1 MKIASSSLQMA
12 SSHVSVERHEVSE
25 SLKMWVGPQRPQF
38 AGEDSR
44 PRPARIDN
52 VSLSDAGKAASQASA
67 SASASASEATEDT
80 ELDADPRLRFIR
92 SMLELLTG
100 HRIRIFDASELQPN
114 TETPVIETPPA
125 TGTQARPPSA
135 GFGIEYDRHESYS
148 EAEQTTFAASGTVTT
163 TDGRAIK
170 FDLQL
175 SMSRQYHEESNI
187 SLRLGDA
194 ARKTDPLVLNFAGTA
209 AQLTN
214 QRFAFDL
221 NTDGSAENI
230 NFLAPGSGFLAFD
243 RNGDGK
249 INNGSE
255 LFGPTSGDGFQEL
268 AALDGDQNGWIDEN
282 DTAFQQLT
290 LWTPDKT
297 DKETLQS
304 LTDAGVGAIAL
315 SRIATP
321 FDLKTNA
328 NELLG
333 QIRTSGIFL
342 HEAGTAGTI
351 QQIDLTA

>member
-12 SSHVSVERHEVSE
+12 STHASVERHEVRE

-38 AGEDSR
+38 DGEESS
-44 PRPARIDN
+44 PRPAANDN
-52 VSLSDAGKAASQASA
+52 VSLSDAGKAASQSSA
-67 SASASASEATEDT
+67 NISETTDDT

-100 HRIRIFDASELQPN
+100 QRIRVFNASELQSGA
-114 TETPVIETPPA
+114 ETPAIEAPPA
-125 TGTQARPPSA
+125 ADAPARPTPA
-135 GFGIEYDRHESYS
+135 GYGIEYDRHESYS
-148 EAEQTTFAASGTVTT
+148 ESEQTSFAASGTVKTA
-163 TDGRAIK
+163 DGREIK

-175 SMSRQYHEESNI
+175 SMSRQYHEESDI

-209 AQLTN
+209 AQLTD

-221 NTDGSAENI
+221 NGDGSTENI

-268 AALDGDQNGWIDEN
+268 AALDDDKNGWIDEN
-282 DTAFQQLT
+282 DAAFKQLT

-297 DKETLQS
+297 DKDTLQS
-304 LTDAGVGAIAL
+304 IGDSGVGAIAL

-342 HEAGTAGTI
+342 HEGGAAGTI

>member
-12 SSHVSVERHEVSE
+12 SSHASVERHEVRE

-38 AGEDSR
+38 AGEESR
-44 PRPARIDN
+44 PRPARTDN

-67 SASASASEATEDT
+67 SETTEET

-100 HRIRIFDASELQPN
+100 HRIRVFDASELQPSA
-114 TETPVIETPPA
+114 ETPAIEAPA
-125 TGTQARPPSA
+125 IQNSAQAQRSPA
-135 GFGIEYDRHESYS
+135 GYGIEYDRHESYS
-148 EAEQTTFAASGTVTT
+148 EAEQTNFSASGTVTT
-163 TDGRAIK
+163 ADGREIK

-175 SMSRQYHEESNI
+175 SMSRQYHEESDI

-194 ARKTDPLVLNFAGTA
+194 ARKIDPLVLNFAGNA
-209 AQLTN
+209 AQLTD

-221 NTDGSAENI
+221 NADGNTEQI
-230 NFLAPGSGFLAFD
+230 NLLAPGSGFLAFD

-282 DTAFQQLT
+282 DASYKQLA
-290 LWTPDKT
+290 LWTPDKSGK
-297 DKETLQS
+297 DTLRS
-304 LTDAGVGAIAL
+304 LSDAGVGAIAL

-321 FDLKTNA
+321 FDLKTNG
-328 NELLG
+328 NQLLG
-333 QIRTSGIFL
+333 EIRTSGIFL
-342 HEAGTAGTI
+342 HETGTAGTI

>member
-1 MKIASSSLQMA
+1 MIIASSNLQMA
-12 SSHVSVERHEVSE
+12 SSHASVQQHEVRE

-38 AGEDSR
+38 AGEESR
-44 PRPARIDN
+44 PRPARTDN
-52 VSLSDAGKAASQASA
+52 VSLSDAGKAASQACANEPSA
-67 SASASASEATEDT
+67 DS

-100 HRIRIFDASELQPN
+100 QRIRIFDASELQPAA
-114 TETPVIETPPA
+114 ETPAIEAPPA
-125 TGTQARPPSA
+125 PNAAPPRPASA
-135 GFGIEYDRHESYS
+135 GYGVEYDRHESYS
-148 EAEQTTFAASGTVTT
+148 EAEQTTFSANGTVTT
-163 TDGRAIK
+163 ADGRTIK
-170 FDLQL
+170 FDVQL
-175 SMSRQYHEESNI
+175 SMSRQYHEESDI

-209 AQLTN
+209 AQLTD

-221 NTDGSAENI
+221 NADGSAEKI

-243 RNGDGK
+243 RNGDGQ

-268 AALDGDQNGWIDEN
+268 TALDGDKNGWIDEN
-282 DTAFQQLT
+282 DAAFTQLAI
-290 LWTPDKT
+290 WTPDKIGK
-297 DKETLQS
+297 DALKS
-304 LTDAGVGAIAL
+304 LSDTGVGAIAL

-342 HEAGTAGTI
+342 HESGTAGTI

>member
-1 MKIASSSLQMA
+1 MKIASSSLQLA
-12 SSHVSVERHEVSE
+12 SSHASVQRHEVRE

-38 AGEDSR
+38 ADEDSR

-52 VSLSDAGKAASQASA
+52 VSLSDAGIAASQASA
-67 SASASASEATEDT
+67 SASASATNEDT
-80 ELDADPRLRFIR
+80 GLDADPRLRFIR

-100 HRIRIFDASELQPN
+100 HRIRIFDAGELQSAA
-114 TETPVIETPPA
+114 ETPAIEAPPTA
-125 TGTQARPPSA
+125 GTQARPASA
-135 GFGIEYDRHESYS
+135 GYGIEYDHHESYS
-148 EAEQTTFAASGTVTT
+148 EAEQTTFSANGTVTT
-163 TDGRAIK
+163 ADGREIK

-175 SMSRQYHEESNI
+175 SMSRQYHEESDI

-194 ARKTDPLVLNFAGTA
+194 ARQIDPLVLNFAGNA
-209 AQLTN
+209 AQLTD

-221 NTDGSAENI
+221 NADGNTENI

-282 DTAFQQLT
+282 DASFKQLT

-297 DKETLQS
+297 DKDTLQS
-304 LTDAGVGAIAL
+304 LTDSGVGAIAL
-315 SRIATP
+315 SRINTP

-351 QQIDLTA
+351 QHIDLTA

>member
-1 MKIASSSLQMA
+1 MKIANSSLQMA
-12 SSHVSVERHEVSE
+12 SSHTSVQRHKVRE
-25 SLKMWVGPQRPQF
+25 SLKMWVGSQRPQI

-44 PRPARIDN
+44 PRTVRNDN
-52 VSLSDAGKAASQASA
+52 VSLSDAGKAASQ
-67 SASASASEATEDT
+67 ASASEATEDT

-100 HRIRIFDASELQPN
+100 HRIRIFDASELRPSS
-114 TETPVIETPPA
+114 ETPVIEAPQA
-125 TGTQARPPSA
+125 TSTQARPTSA

-148 EAEQTTFAASGTVTT
+148 EVEQTTFAASGTVTT
-163 TDGRAIK
+163 ADGREIK

-175 SMSRQYHEESNI
+175 SMSRQYHEESDI

-209 AQLTN
+209 AQLTD
-214 QRFAFDL
+214 QRVAFDL
-221 NTDGSAENI
+221 NGDGSTENI
-230 NFLAPGSGFLAFD
+230 NFLTPGSGFLAFD

-255 LFGPTSGDGFQEL
+255 LFGPTSGDGFEEL
-268 AALDGDQNGWIDEN
+268 ATLDGDQNGWIDEN
-282 DTAFQQLT
+282 DAAFKQLA

-304 LTDAGVGAIAL
+304 LADAGVGAIAL
-315 SRIATP
+315 SRVTTP

>member
-12 SSHVSVERHEVSE
+12 STHVSVERHEIRE

-44 PRPARIDN
+44 PRPARNDN
-52 VSLSDAGKAASQASA
+52 VSLSAAGKAACAA
-67 SASASASEATEDT
+67 ETSENQDDAAI
-80 ELDADPRLRFIR
+80 DADPRLRFIR

-100 HRIRIFDASELQPN
+100 HRIRVFDASEFQSSA
-114 TETPVIETPPA
+114 ETPALEAPA
-125 TGTQARPPSA
+125 AQNSAPARPTPA
-135 GFGIEYDRHESYS
+135 GYGIEYDRHESYS
-148 EAEQTTFAASGTVTT
+148 EAEQTNFSASGTVTT
-163 TDGRAIK
+163 ADGREIK

-175 SMSRQYHEESNI
+175 SMSRQYHEESDI

-194 ARKTDPLVLNFAGTA
+194 ARKTDPLVVNFAGTA
-209 AQLTN
+209 AQLTD

-221 NTDGSAENI
+221 NADSSTEQI

-243 RNGDGK
+243 RNGDGR

-268 AALDGDQNGWIDEN
+268 AALDGDSNGWIDEN
-282 DTAFQQLT
+282 DVSFAQLAV
-290 LWTPDKT
+290 WTRDKSGK
-297 DKETLQS
+297 DALQS
-304 LTDAGVGAIAL
+304 LNDSDVGAIAL
-315 SRIATP
+315 SRITTP
-321 FDLKTNA
+321 FELKTNA

-333 QIRTSGIFL
+333 EIRTSGIFL
-342 HEAGTAGTI
+342 HETGTAGTI